1 MLKRIIDFLP
11 NVHNC
16 EHDVLLY
23 HNYHFVEKYPS
34 TLVVDES
41 ALFCDMC
48 SMIGLELPQS
58 FQFAYFRSSLFS
70 VKIRDYGEYQLI
82 ILKPKKLCTKF
93 HNLKS
98 TASLRS

>member
-16 EHDVLLY
+16 ELDVLLY
-23 HNYHFVEKYPS
+23 HNYRFVEKYPS

-48 SMIGLELPQS
+48 SMMGLDLPS
-58 FQFAYFRSSLFS
+58 LFQFAYFRSSVFC

-82 ILKPKKLCTKF
+82 TLKP
-93 HNLKS
+93 LKNHGQNS
-98 TASLRS
+98 KN

>member
-16 EHDVLLY
+16 EQDVLLY
-23 HNYHFVEKYPS
+23 HNYHFLEKYPS

-48 SMIGLELPQS
+48 SILGLELPPS
-58 FQFAYFRSSLFS
+58 FQFAYFRSSVFC
-70 VKIRDYGEYQLI
+70 VKIRDYGLYQLI
-82 ILKPKKLCTKF
+82 TLKPLKL
-93 HNLKS
+93 
-98 TASLRS
+98 